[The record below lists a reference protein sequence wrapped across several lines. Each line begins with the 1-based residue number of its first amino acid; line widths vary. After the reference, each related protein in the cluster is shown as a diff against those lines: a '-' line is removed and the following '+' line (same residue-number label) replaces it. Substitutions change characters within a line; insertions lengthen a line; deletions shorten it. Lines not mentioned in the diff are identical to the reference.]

1 MGKQRKMTLPMTT
14 QDVCIGRNVVEYD
27 ANWRPKK
34 QPDWFDKL
42 CEKLRILLC
51 KDTIKKEDNTDNV

>member
-1 MGKQRKMTLPMTT
+1 MSLPTTT
-14 QDVCIGRNVVEYD
+14 QDVCIGRSVVEYD

-42 CEKLRILLC
+42 CGKLRIVFC
-51 KDTIKKEDNTDNV
+51 KEINKNCMIDNTDKV